1 MISKTILLLLYLFNE
16 TSYSKDILDDTE
28 FMDTDCCDLIPSPI
42 PSPMYSPI
50 PSSMYSPIPS
60 PMYSPIPSPMYSPLP
75 SPTSFNLYE
84 LYNYIYLYSIISPP
98 SSPEKNKY
106 DILDNN
112 FNGYEILL

>member
-1 MISKTILLLLYLFNE
+1 MISKTILVLLYLFNE

-50 PSSMYSPIPS
+50 PS
-60 PMYSPIPSPMYSPLP
+60 
-75 SPTSFNLYE
+75 PTSFNLYE
-84 LYNYIYLYSIISPP
+84 LYNYIYLYSVISPP

-112 FNGYEILL
+112 FNGYDILL

>member
-1 MISKTILLLLYLFNE
+1 MIRKTILVLLYLFNE

-50 PSSMYSPIPS
+50 PS
-60 PMYSPIPSPMYSPLP
+60 
-75 SPTSFNLYE
+75 PTSFNLYE
-84 LYNYIYLYSIISPP
+84 LYNYIYLYSVISPP

-112 FNGYEILL
+112 FNGYDILL